1 MAGGTVLD
9 SFVLEFNLDP
19 SKFTAGQRQM
29 MDQLRRLQ
37 EAALSNAKDVESSTK
52 KTFDLL
58 SSLRREALTTFSI
71 IFGGREIGQLVEH
84 ITSLD
89 AATGRFSRTLGLSAN
104 ETGVWQGA
112 VRQVG
117 GTVESANS
125 ALRSMNEE
133 LVRLN
138 QTGQSSI
145 LPVLARLGVN
155 PYDRNHN
162 LKTADQIFFDLS
174 AAIERSGM
182 DPRQAAGLLRM
193 AGINDDMINL
203 LTRGT
208 RGLRELIDASR
219 QAGTT
224 TELSAAQAAEYQ
236 RQLAL
241 LDQTSTNLGRNLLN
255 FLLPAINAVTASLA
269 RLVSSW
275 NVTPGSPED
284 KARSATQRESL
295 VKRFGSPRDFFNDK
309 GGLFERFHWGDK
321 LYGNDDAARD
331 AAEARAAAARA
342 AAAGGGPLSST
353 NATSDYIRAAAA
365 ARGIDPNVA
374 LAVWASEGR
383 GGYVGDQGTS
393 FGPFQL
399 HYGGGLGDIFT
410 KQTGLHASDPNTQKQ
425 QIDFA
430 LDWAKTHGWSDWHG
444 WRGSPFAG
452 IGGGGGG
459 VTVNVGGVVV
469 NDQSGNADSIGG
481 SVGGAISRAAKA
493 GLANTG
499 AQ

>member
-1 MAGGTVLD
+1 MAGTVLD

-29 MDQLRRLQ
+29 MDSLRRLQ
-37 EAALSNAKDVESSTK
+37 ETALSNARDVESSTK
-52 KTFDLL
+52 RTFDLL

-71 IFGGREIGQLVEH
+71 IFGGREVGQMIEH
-84 ITSLD
+84 ITNLD
-89 AATGRFSRTLGLSAN
+89 AATGRFSRTLGLTAN

-112 VRQVG
+112 IRQMG
-117 GTVESANS
+117 GSTESANA

-241 LDQTSTNLGRNLLN
+241 LDQSATNLGRNLLS
-255 FLLPAINAVTASLA
+255 FVLPAINAVTASLA
-269 RLVSSW
+269 KLVSSW

-284 KARSATQRESL
+284 KAASATQREKL
-295 VKRFGSPRDFFNDK
+295 VQRFGSPRDFFNDK
-309 GGLFERFHWGDK
+309 GGLFERFHLGDRFW
-321 LYGNDDAARD
+321 GNDDAARD
-331 AAEARAAAARA
+331 AAAARA
-342 AAAGGGPLSST
+342 AVPPPSAPLTSN

-383 GGYVGDQGTS
+383 GGYVGDHGTS